1 MLNPISVVTD
11 LERPNKKLLI
21 VDDDR
26 HDQQYFKLLLRK
38 FNHDFD
44 EVICVGSL
52 DEAWQE
58 LTENKPAFCLLDLHL
73 PDGNAVALLNRI
85 KRNFDLMPCPLV
97 VVTSMDDVEM
107 AVKVLHSGAQDYLVK
122 DKLDQESLQRI
133 LQSASNTWSLQQ
145 QLKHLAL
152 NDALTGLPNRTL
164 FIDRLKQLFESNR
177 RYKRP
182 FALLYIDVDKFKQ
195 TNDAYGH
202 DVGDEVLGL
211 LSEQLSSALRTADTA
226 ARLGGDEFAVLLPDT
241 DTKKAELVANKL
253 IDALI
258 IKLPGLQ
265 DNEPV
270 TCSIGVAMFPSG
282 ANTYQELMREA
293 DFALY
298 QAKKSGRSQYACF
311 DKSLGV
317 EIQNLNILGAALPRA
332 IFSKQL
338 QVAYQPIVRAKTGK
352 LVSVEAL
359 VRWRFKNQW
368 VSPEKI
374 IELVLKRKMSEQ
386 FHTWLFEETM
396 KQLAVWHRTKPDL
409 NMAVNLPANLC
420 HDPAIFAILT
430 KTIEKVGISPHTVTV
445 EVTETHS
452 FNQPKETVMRLRE
465 ICDYGIQVAIDDF
478 GKGYSSMDY
487 LASLPCHKLKIDQQF
502 FRQLDTNE
510 RNGRIIEAITAL
522 SHRLG
527 LKVVAEGIETPTLL
541 ASARHYGCDFVQGYW
556 VGAPVFSNEALDLF
570 CESAKK
576 EGQRLIAC

>member
-1 MLNPISVVTD
+1 MLNQSAVIPE
-11 LERPNKKLLI
+11 LKNHKKTLLI

-26 HDQQYFKLLLRK
+26 HDQQYFRLLLKK
-38 FNHDFD
+38 FSHDFD
-44 EVICVGSL
+44 EVNCVGSL
-52 DEAWQE
+52 DDAWQE
-58 LTENKPAFCLLDLHL
+58 ITENRPDFCFLDLHL
-73 PDGNAVALLNRI
+73 PDGNAIALLNRL

-107 AVKVLHSGAQDYLVK
+107 AVKVIHSGAQDYIIK

-133 LQSASNTWSLQQ
+133 LQSATNTWSLQK

-164 FIDRLKQLFESNR
+164 FIDRLKQLFEANR

-182 FALLYIDVDKFKQ
+182 FALLYIDLDMFKR
-195 TNDAYGH
+195 TNDTYGH
-202 DVGDEVLGL
+202 DVGDEVLAL
-211 LSEQLSSALRTADTA
+211 LSEQLTASLRTTDTA

-241 DTKKAELVANKL
+241 EMAKAELVANKL
-253 IDALI
+253 IETLI
-258 IKLPGLQ
+258 IDLPGLQ

-270 TCSIGVAMFPSG
+270 TCSIGLATFPSG
-282 ANTYQELMREA
+282 AMSYQELMREA

-298 QAKKSGRSQYACF
+298 QAKKAGRAQYATF
-311 DKSLGV
+311 DRALGS
-317 EIQNLNILGAALPRA
+317 ENQTFNILGSALPRA

-338 QVAYQPIVRAKTGK
+338 KVAYQPIVDADTGK

-359 VRWRFKNQW
+359 VRWNFKGQW

-374 IELVLKRKMSEQ
+374 IELVLKRKMSDQ

-420 HDPAIFAILT
+420 HDPGIFNLLIN
-430 KTIEKVGISPHTVTV
+430 TIKKVGVEPHTVTV

-465 ICDYGIQVAIDDF
+465 ISDFGIQVAIDDF

-502 FRQLDTNE
+502 FRKLKTND

-527 LKVVAEGIETPTLL
+527 LKVVAEGIETPALL
-541 ASARHYGCDFVQGYW
+541 ESARHYGCDYVQGYW
-556 VGAPVFSNEALDLF
+556 VGAPVFCTEALDLF
-570 CESAKK
+570 CESARK